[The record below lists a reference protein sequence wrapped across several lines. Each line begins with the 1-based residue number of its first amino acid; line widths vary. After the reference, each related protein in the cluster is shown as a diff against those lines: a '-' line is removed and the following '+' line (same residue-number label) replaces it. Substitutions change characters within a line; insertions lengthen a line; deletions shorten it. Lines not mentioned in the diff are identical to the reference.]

1 MKASTV
7 QKYFKNRLEILVYIV
22 LDGDLV

>member
-7 QKYFKNRLEILVYIV
+7 QKCFKNRLEILVYIV